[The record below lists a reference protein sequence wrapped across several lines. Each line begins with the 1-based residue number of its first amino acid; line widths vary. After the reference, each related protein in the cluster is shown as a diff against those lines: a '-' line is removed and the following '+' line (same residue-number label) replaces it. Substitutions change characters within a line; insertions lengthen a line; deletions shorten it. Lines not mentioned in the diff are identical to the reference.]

1 LKTSDFSFELPERL
15 IAQYP
20 PEQRGQS
27 RLMLLDRLTGKQSH
41 RMVVDLPEILS
52 GPELRGADGSLP
64 LLVFN
69 NSKVRKA
76 RLVGVSLDS
85 GAKVEFLLLEK
96 QGSGGAAT
104 PHWGVGSREER
115 GKSPPSLQPD
125 GLPLPPSA
133 GDTPATPPSS
143 LSLPHSP
150 LPTPHSLLW
159 KTLVKHAKRR
169 KPGSRYAFYDTAG
182 TEIALA
188 EIVGS
193 EDAAQSGNEFR
204 FLAFD
209 REIDD
214 AWLDRYG
221 HIPLPPYI
229 KRQDAPTDVDRYQTV
244 YAATTGSAA
253 APTAGLH
260 FTRELLDQV
269 AAAGIETAF
278 ITLHVGLG
286 TFLPVRSTNIEDH
299 VMHSESF
306 TIDEQTATK
315 IESAKAQGRKIIAV
329 GTTTA
334 RTLESAWA
342 TPDFYYQLPTTNYQL
357 LTGTT
362 SIFIYPGYQFKIVD
376 ALFTNFHTPEST
388 LLMLVS
394 AFAGRELILESY
406 AKAIGEGY
414 RFFSYGDAMLI
425 V

>member
-1 LKTSDFSFELPERL
+1 MKLSDFSFELPVSL

-20 PEQRGQS
+20 PEERGQS
-27 RLMLLDRLTGKQSH
+27 RLMLLSRLSGKREH
-41 RMVVDLPEILS
+41 RMVGELPEILS
-52 GPELRGADGSLP
+52 APELRGKDGGPP

-76 RLVGVSLDS
+76 RLVGVSLES
-85 GAKVEFLLLEK
+85 GASVEFLLLEK
-96 QGSGGAAT
+96 IQ
-104 PHWGVGSREER
+104 
-115 GKSPPSLQPD
+115 
-125 GLPLPPSA
+125 
-133 GDTPATPPSS
+133 SS
-143 LSLPHSP
+143 LLIAHCSFV
-150 LPTPHSLLW
+150 W
-159 KTLVKHAKRR
+159 KTLVQHAKRR
-169 KPGSRYAFYDTAG
+169 KPGSRYAFYDATGA
-182 TEIALA
+182 EIARA
-188 EIVGS
+188 EIT
-193 EDAAQSGNEFR
+193 DQADTEFR

-229 KRQDAPTDVDRYQTV
+229 KRQDVPADAERYQTV
-244 YAATTGSAA
+244 YADATGSAA

-260 FTRELLDQV
+260 FTRELLERLG
-269 AAAGIETAF
+269 AAGIETAF

-286 TFLPVRSTNIEDH
+286 TFLPVREDCIEDH
-299 VMHSESF
+299 VMHSETF
-306 TIDEQTATK
+306 TIDDKTAAK
-315 IESAKAQGRKIIAV
+315 IESAKAEGRKIIAV
-329 GTTTA
+329 GTTSA

-342 TPDFYYQLPTTNYQL
+342 SSGLHYPLTTNNHPL

-362 SIFIYPGYQFKIVD
+362 SIFIYPGYQFKVID

-406 AKAIGEGY
+406 AEAIGEGY